1 VDEALFAQLAAKLA
15 DEAIVLASVRNTRG
29 ATPRKSGSRMLIAAA
44 WTHGSVGGG
53 AAEARV
59 IEAARE
65 CLRDARA
72 EASVD
77 IDLTGRPGAAGVC
90 GGAMQVA
97 LRRWQG
103 EVDRQRARSIAAS
116 LSEGRCITLTAA
128 DIGGAGTEDEIARPD
143 ARLLI
148 VGGGHCALAL
158 YDLARFLDFD
168 IWVFDEREACFAQG
182 QFAGA
187 TQLPRDYNA
196 FSQAFASE
204 REVYAVL
211 LNRDYASDVATL
223 RALAGRPLA
232 FLGMMGSRKRI
243 AEVRAAVADLPSGAL
258 EKLVAPIGLELDAQ
272 TPHEIAVS
280 ILAQLVQVRRRRES
294 GSI

>member
-1 VDEALFAQLAAKLA
+1 MDEALFARLAAQLA
-15 DEAIVLASVRNTRG
+15 DEAIVLASVRATRG
-29 ATPRKSGSRMLIAAA
+29 ATPRKSGSRMLIAAG

-53 AAEARV
+53 MAEARV
-59 IEAARE
+59 IESARE

-72 EASVD
+72 EASVG

-90 GGAMQVA
+90 GGAMQVS
-97 LRRWQG
+97 LRRWEG
-103 EVDRQRARSIAAS
+103 DAARQRARSIAAS
-116 LSEGRCITLTAA
+116 LSEGRLTPLTAL
-128 DIGGAGTEDEIARPD
+128 DLGRDTPDEIAKPD

-168 IWVFDEREACFAQG
+168 LWVFDEREACFAQG
-182 QFAGA
+182 QFADA
-187 TQLPRDYNA
+187 TALPRDYA
-196 FSQAFASE
+196 ALPSALASE

-211 LNRDYASDVATL
+211 LNRDYASDVAAL

-243 AEVRAAVADLPSGAL
+243 AEVRAAVDDLPPAAL
-258 EKLVAPIGLELDAQ
+258 QSLVAPVGLELDAQ

-280 ILAQLVQVRRRRES
+280 ILAQLVQERRRRES